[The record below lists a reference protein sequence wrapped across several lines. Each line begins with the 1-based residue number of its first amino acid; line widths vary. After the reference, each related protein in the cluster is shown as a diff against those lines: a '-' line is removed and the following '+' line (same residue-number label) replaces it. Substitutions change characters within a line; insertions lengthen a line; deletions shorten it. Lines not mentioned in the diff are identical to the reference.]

1 MKKLFGIV
9 LLSAAAL
16 LVTSALP
23 CLADVNEP
31 ENVFEEFPER
41 MFREFEPTEEMID
54 HFMDRLK
61 ETEPE
66 KAQELAELRGKE
78 PEKFKEEIKNV
89 MRERFRHMFREQR
102 SRGGFTGRPEGRG
115 QMGPEGRVER
125 GPEGR
130 ERGPRRD
137 DLMARF
143 AEIQEKFLVW
153 LKENYAQET
162 EKLAEIKEKNP
173 ELYERQIHIL
183 WRRYGRIFMTAQE
196 NPELAEILKQQ
207 DELNHQR
214 DELMRKIGKAEDEKE
229 KQKLVDELGEVL
241 GKKFD
246 LIVRRK
252 QIAFEQLRER
262 LAELEKQVKESEAK
276 VERWQKPEFKQ
287 EQIKNRLAELVGKS
301 EKFDWD

>member
-1 MKKLFGIV
+1 MKRLFGIV
-9 LLSAAAL
+9 LLSAAVL

-23 CLADVNEP
+23 CSADVNEP

-41 MFREFEPTEEMID
+41 MFREFEPTEEMINR
-54 HFMDRLK
+54 FMERLK

-66 KAQELAELRGKE
+66 KAEELVKLREKE

-89 MRERFRHMFREQR
+89 MRENFRRMFREQR
-102 SRGGFTGRPEGRG
+102 GRGEPGGRG
-115 QMGPEGRVER
+115 QRGPGGREGRFT
-125 GPEGR
+125 
-130 ERGPRRD
+130 RGPRGPGW
-137 DLMARF
+137 MSRF
-143 AEIQEKFLVW
+143 AEVEEKFLEW
-153 LKENYAQET
+153 LKENYPEDA
-162 EKLAEIKEKNP
+162 EKLAEIKGKNP
-173 ELYERQIHIL
+173 ELYDRQLRLL
-183 WRRYGRIFMTAQE
+183 WMKYGRIFMIEGE
-196 NPELAEILKQQ
+196 NPELAEVLKQQ
-207 DELNHQR
+207 HELNRQR
-214 DELMRKIGKAEDEKE
+214 DELMRKIGKAKDEKE
-229 KQKLVDELGEVL
+229 KQKLVEQLGEVL

-262 LAELEKQVKESEAK
+262 LQELEKQVKESEAK

>member
-1 MKKLFGIV
+1 MKRLFGIV
-9 LLSAAAL
+9 LLSAAVL
-16 LVTSALP
+16 LVTGARP
-23 CLADVNEP
+23 CSADVNEA

-41 MFREFEPTEEMID
+41 MFREFEPTEEMINR
-54 HFMDRLK
+54 FMDRLK

-66 KAQELAELRGKE
+66 KAEELAKLREKE

-89 MRERFRHMFREQR
+89 MRENFRRMFREQR
-102 SRGGFTGRPEGRG
+102 GRGQRGPEGRG
-115 QMGPEGRVER
+115 ER

-130 ERGPRRD
+130 ERGPRRGD
-137 DLMARF
+137 MMARF
-143 AEIQEKFLVW
+143 AELQEKFLVW
-153 LKENYAQET
+153 LKENYAEEA

-173 ELYERQIHIL
+173 ELYERQLHLL
-183 WRRYGRIFMTAQE
+183 WMKYGRIFMIAQE

-207 DELNHQR
+207 HGLNHQR
-214 DELMRKIGKAEDEKE
+214 DELMRKVGKAKDEKE

-262 LAELEKQVKESEAK
+262 LQELEKQVKESEAK
-276 VERWQKPEFKQ
+276 VERWQKAEFKQ

>member
-1 MKKLFGIV
+1 MRRLFGIV

-23 CLADVNEP
+23 CWAEVNEP
-31 ENVFEEFPER
+31 ENVFEEFPEQ
-41 MFREFEPTEEMID
+41 MFREFEPTEEMINR
-54 HFMDRLK
+54 FMDRLK
-61 ETEPE
+61 EAEPE
-66 KAQELAELRGKE
+66 KAEELAKLREKE

-89 MRERFRHMFREQR
+89 MREGFRRMFREQR
-102 SRGGFTGRPEGRG
+102 GPGGFAGGPEGRG
-115 QMGPEGRVER
+115 EM

-137 DLMARF
+137 GMMARF
-143 AEIQEKFLVW
+143 AELQEKFLAW
-153 LKENYAQET
+153 LKENYSQET
-162 EKLAEIKEKNP
+162 EKLAEIKGKDS
-173 ELYERQIHIL
+173 ELYERQLQLL
-183 WRRYGRIFMTAQE
+183 WGKYGRIFMIAQE

-207 DELNHQR
+207 QELDRQR
-214 DELMRKIGKAEDEKE
+214 DGLMRKIGKAKDEKE
-229 KQKLVDELGEVL
+229 KEKLVEELGKVL

-252 QIAFEQLRER
+252 QMAFEQLRER

-276 VERWQKPEFKQ
+276 VERWQKVEFKQ

>member
-1 MKKLFGIV
+1 MKRLFGIV
-9 LLSAAAL
+9 LLSAAVL
-16 LVTSALP
+16 LVTGARP
-23 CLADVNEP
+23 CSADVNEA

-41 MFREFEPTEEMID
+41 MFREFEPTEEMINR
-54 HFMDRLK
+54 FMDRLK

-66 KAQELAELRGKE
+66 KAEELAKLREKE

-89 MRERFRHMFREQR
+89 MRENFRRMFREQR
-102 SRGGFTGRPEGRG
+102 GRGQRGPEGRG
-115 QMGPEGRVER
+115 ER

-130 ERGPRRD
+130 ERGPRRGD
-137 DLMARF
+137 MMARF
-143 AEIQEKFLVW
+143 AELQEKFLVW
-153 LKENYAQET
+153 LKENYAEEA

-173 ELYERQIHIL
+173 ELYERQLRLL
-183 WRRYGRIFMTAQE
+183 WMKYGRIFMIAQE

-207 DELNHQR
+207 HGLNHQR
-214 DELMRKIGKAEDEKE
+214 DELMRKVGKAKDEKE

-262 LAELEKQVKESEAK
+262 LQELEKQVKESEAK
-276 VERWQKPEFKQ
+276 VERWQKAEFKQ